1 MKNCE
6 LAVSNFAR
14 CTTLWLAILILPVA
28 VSAQDDSQ
36 HMKACTLLTPAEWTA
51 AIGGSVGRPKGIFTP
66 PNPQFARNGDFWSC
80 ELTVGTRT
88 VWIQYNTL
96 PATEE
101 GKKLARESQD
111 HLRKEGYQ
119 IQVKDLNGSLC
130 STMLQP
136 ASSKDTL
143 KIVGTNCGRDK
154 GPYHVLVIVG
164 ATGPNDLISMEKVA
178 ALAEKAA
185 SRVPV
190 H

>member
-1 MKNCE
+1 MKHRK
-6 LAVSNFAR
+6 LTSFAR
-14 CTTLWLAILILPVA
+14 CTTLWLWLVILILPVA

-36 HMKACTLLTPAEWTA
+36 HMKACTLLTPAELTA

-80 ELTVGTRT
+80 ELTVGTRA

-101 GKKLARESQD
+101 GKKLTPQSQNR
-111 HLRKEGYQ
+111 LRKEGYQ

-130 STMLQP
+130 STMFQP
-136 ASSKDTL
+136 ARSKDTL
-143 KIVGTNCGRDK
+143 KIVGTNCGRHK

-164 ATGPNDLISMEKVA
+164 ATGPNDLISIEKVA
-178 ALAEKAA
+178 ALAE
-185 SRVPV
+185 
-190 H
+190 